1 MKRYRNN
8 LSGAAAFRS
17 FIPQPL
23 QQVSIEPDKELD
35 TLISEADSALSAL
48 RTQELTP
55 EQISQLEREEAK
67 SSWQLATGK
76 NDNPF
81 GFYFGGAAFSE
92 EDYREIDD
100 IVVATNYGFEAMD
113 ELPLSTRLFKQI
125 HYLVARSPRYEKKYP
140 GEYRTSP
147 VWIGR
152 FGCNLRTA
160 QFVAPVEEDMI
171 PAINDLENYINY
183 DNSVHPLVQA
193 ALIHYQFEAIHPFI
207 DCNGRVGR
215 ILNTLFLIE
224 RGILKRPILPLSE
237 SLKRVAA
244 QYYMLLQNVS
254 DTGDYGRWIKFYL
267 RMVADA
273 TSISTRIMTDE

>member
-81 GFYFGGAAFSE
+81 SFCFGGATFSE
-92 EDYREIDD
+92 ADLREIDD
-100 IVVATNYGFEAMD
+100 IVAATNYGIEAM
-113 ELPLSTRLFKQI
+113 EQLPLSTRLFKQI

-152 FGCNLRTA
+152 VGSDLRTA

-171 PAINDLENYINY
+171 PTITDLENYINY
-183 DNSVHPLVQA
+183 DNSAHPLVQA
-193 ALIHYQFEAIHPFI
+193 ASSTISL
-207 DCNGRVGR
+207 
-215 ILNTLFLIE
+215 
-224 RGILKRPILPLSE
+224 RPHTR
-237 SLKRVAA
+237 SLTATD
-244 QYYMLLQNVS
+244 VS
-254 DTGDYGRWIKFYL
+254 D
-267 RMVADA
+267 
-273 TSISTRIMTDE
+273 E

>member
-1 MKRYRNN
+1 MRYRNN

-23 QQVSIEPDKELD
+23 QEVCIEPDKELD
-35 TLISEADSALSAL
+35 TLISEADSALSGL
-48 RTQELTP
+48 RARECTT
-55 EQISQLEREEAK
+55 EQIGLLEREEAK
-67 SSWQLATGK
+67 SSWQLSSGK

-81 GFYFGGAAFSE
+81 SFCFSGSTFSE
-92 EDYREIDD
+92 EDRREIDD
-100 IVVATNYGFEAMD
+100 IVAATNYGIEVM
-113 ELPLSTRLFKQI
+113 EQLPLSTRLFKQI

-140 GEYRTSP
+140 GEYRTTP

-152 FGCNLRTA
+152 VGSDLRTA

-171 PAINDLENYINY
+171 PAITALENYINY

-224 RGILKRPILPLSE
+224 RGLLEHPVLPISE

-244 QYYMLLQNVS
+244 QYYMLLQEVS
-254 DTGDYGRWIKFYL
+254 DTGNYDMWVKFFL
-267 RMVADA
+267 RMVTDSAS
-273 TSISTRIMTDE
+273 TSNRILTDE

>member
-1 MKRYRNN
+1 
-8 LSGAAAFRS
+8 
-17 FIPQPL
+17 
-23 QQVSIEPDKELD
+23 
-35 TLISEADSALSAL
+35 
-48 RTQELTP
+48 
-55 EQISQLEREEAK
+55 LEREEAK
-67 SSWQLATGK
+67 SSWQLSSGK

-81 GFYFGGAAFSE
+81 SFCFSGATFSE
-92 EDYREIDD
+92 EDRREIDD
-100 IVVATNYGFEAMD
+100 IVAATNYGIDVMEQ
-113 ELPLSTRLFKQI
+113 LPLSTRLFKQI

-152 FGCNLRTA
+152 VGSDLRTA

-171 PAINDLENYINY
+171 PAITALENYINY
-183 DNSVHPLVQA
+183 DNSEHPLVQA

-224 RGILKRPILPLSE
+224 RGLLEHPVLPISE

-244 QYYMLLQNVS
+244 QYYMLLQEVS
-254 DTGDYGRWIKFYL
+254 DTGNYDMWVKFFL
-267 RMVADA
+267 RMVTDSAL
-273 TSISTRIMTDE
+273 TSNRILTDE

>member
-1 MKRYRNN
+1 MRYRNN

-23 QQVSIEPDKELD
+23 QEVCIEPDKELD
-35 TLISEADSALSAL
+35 TLISEADSALSGL
-48 RTQELTP
+48 RARECTT
-55 EQISQLEREEAK
+55 EQIRLLEREEAK
-67 SSWQLATGK
+67 SSWQLSSGK

-81 GFYFGGAAFSE
+81 SFCFSGATFSE
-92 EDYREIDD
+92 EDRREIDD
-100 IVVATNYGFEAMD
+100 IVAATNYGIEVM
-113 ELPLSTRLFKQI
+113 EQLPLSTRLFKQI

-152 FGCNLRTA
+152 VGSDLRTA

-171 PAINDLENYINY
+171 PAITALENYINY
-183 DNSVHPLVQA
+183 DNSAHPLVQA

-224 RGILKRPILPLSE
+224 RGILEHPVLPISE

-244 QYYMLLQNVS
+244 QYYMLLQEVS
-254 DTGDYGRWIKFYL
+254 DTGNYDMWVKFFL
-267 RMVADA
+267 RMVTDSAS
-273 TSISTRIMTDE
+273 TSNRILTDE